1 MRSRSRSRS
10 RYRRHRDRRTRSR
23 SRARSRRRYRDR
35 SPESS
40 YKRRRE
46 LSRSRNRSTKRAA
59 SCSSSGSSL
68 SDGKISKYVREEK
81 KSRRNEQLL
90 MANQLKLT
98 STVPTTVEMPA
109 GLRTNSSNL
118 TTTLQQVDS
127 SNLMKA
133 TIFPLDE
140 SVIEK
145 RAQQLLQARIADVDA
160 EVASRL
166 AAAKSDLE
174 AQIRAR
180 ISMELQ
186 EEISACQRREAISG
200 GLFTCTHVL
209 IVVDRIFDKAFFPL
223 ELTGICY
230 ANETRTIAKPY
241 AESKQRCE
249 ELERQLQAKLQ
260 ELEES
265 KRKLD
270 EERLLMLETKRMLE
284 TERQELK
291 KEKDKIVREEQTIIL
306 GKGGSRPKLKF
317 SLNKTK

>member
-23 SRARSRRRYRDR
+23 SGARSRRRHRDR
-35 SPESS
+35 SRESS

-59 SCSSSGSSL
+59 SCSSSDSSL

-81 KSRRNEQLL
+81 KSRRNELL
-90 MANQLKLT
+90 MASQLKLT
-98 STVPTTVEMPA
+98 GTVPTVEMPA
-109 GLRTNSSNL
+109 GLRNNSLDL
-118 TTTLQQVDS
+118 TTNLQQVDS

-133 TIFPLDE
+133 TLFPLDE

-145 RAQQLLQARIADVDA
+145 RAQQLLQARLADVDA

-186 EEISACQRREAISG
+186 EEISACQRREAS
-200 GLFTCTHVL
+200 
-209 IVVDRIFDKAFFPL
+209 FFSL
-223 ELTGICY
+223 ELMTGICY
-230 ANETRTIAKPY
+230 ANETRTIAKRMCI

-317 SLNKTK
+317 SLSKTK

>member
-186 EEISACQRREAISG
+186 EEISACQRREA
-200 GLFTCTHVL
+200 
-209 IVVDRIFDKAFFPL
+209 
-223 ELTGICY
+223 
-230 ANETRTIAKPY
+230 TRTVMMY
-241 AESKQRCE
+241 TAESKQRCE

>member
-186 EEISACQRREAISG
+186 EEISACQRREASFSFFFFYLT
-200 GLFTCTHVL
+200 LFYC
-209 IVVDRIFDKAFFPL
+209 
-223 ELTGICY
+223 
-230 ANETRTIAKPY
+230 

>member
-23 SRARSRRRYRDR
+23 SGARSRRRHRDR
-35 SPESS
+35 SRESS

-59 SCSSSGSSL
+59 SCSSSDSSL

-81 KSRRNEQLL
+81 KSRRYFELQPHQQLRNPTVLNELL
-90 MANQLKLT
+90 MASQLKLT
-98 STVPTTVEMPA
+98 GTVPTVEMPA
-109 GLRTNSSNL
+109 GLRNNSLDL
-118 TTTLQQVDS
+118 TTNLQQVDS

-133 TIFPLDE
+133 TLFPLDE

-145 RAQQLLQARIADVDA
+145 RAQQLLQARLADVDA

-186 EEISACQRREAISG
+186 EEISACQRRE
-200 GLFTCTHVL
+200 
-209 IVVDRIFDKAFFPL
+209 
-223 ELTGICY
+223 
-230 ANETRTIAKPY
+230 

-317 SLNKTK
+317 SLSKTK

>member
-23 SRARSRRRYRDR
+23 SRARSRRRHRDR
-35 SPESS
+35 SRESS

-81 KSRRNEQLL
+81 KSRRNELL
-90 MANQLKLT
+90 MASQLKLT
-98 STVPTTVEMPA
+98 GTVPTVEMPTS
-109 GLRTNSSNL
+109 LRNNSLDL
-118 TTTLQQVDS
+118 TTNLQQVDS
-127 SNLMKA
+127 SNLMKTA
-133 TIFPLDE
+133 LFPHDE

-145 RAQQLLQARIADVDA
+145 RAQQLLQARLADVDA

-186 EEISACQRREAISG
+186 EEISACQRRGVETALRRAGTTASG
-200 GLFTCTHVL
+200 
-209 IVVDRIFDKAFFPL
+209 K
-223 ELTGICY
+223 
-230 ANETRTIAKPY
+230 IAR
-241 AESKQRCE
+241 AGR
-249 ELERQLQAKLQ
+249 
-260 ELEES
+260 
-265 KRKLD
+265 D

-317 SLNKTK
+317 SLSKTK

>member
-23 SRARSRRRYRDR
+23 SRDRSRRRYRDR

-186 EEISACQRREAISG
+186 EEISACQRREAS
-200 GLFTCTHVL
+200 FS
-209 IVVDRIFDKAFFPL
+209 FFSF
-223 ELTGICY
+223 I
-230 ANETRTIAKPY
+230 
-241 AESKQRCE
+241 
-249 ELERQLQAKLQ
+249 
-260 ELEES
+260 
-265 KRKLD
+265 
-270 EERLLMLETKRMLE
+270 
-284 TERQELK
+284 
-291 KEKDKIVREEQTIIL
+291 
-306 GKGGSRPKLKF
+306 
-317 SLNKTK
+317 

>member
-23 SRARSRRRYRDR
+23 SRARSRRRHRDR

-186 EEISACQRREAISG
+186 EEISACQRREATTVSG

-209 IVVDRIFDKAFFPL
+209 IVVDRIFDK
-223 ELTGICY
+223 
-230 ANETRTIAKPY
+230 

>member
-23 SRARSRRRYRDR
+23 SRARSRRRHRDR

-81 KSRRNEQLL
+81 KSRRYFELQPHHQLRNPTVLNEQLL

-186 EEISACQRREAISG
+186 EEISACQRREA
-200 GLFTCTHVL
+200 
-209 IVVDRIFDKAFFPL
+209 
-223 ELTGICY
+223 
-230 ANETRTIAKPY
+230 
-241 AESKQRCE
+241 ESKQRCE

>member
-10 RYRRHRDRRTRSR
+10 RYRRYRDRRTRSR
-23 SRARSRRRYRDR
+23 SRARSRRRHRDR

-186 EEISACQRREAISG
+186 EEISACQRRRIETALRRAGTSASG
-200 GLFTCTHVL
+200 
-209 IVVDRIFDKAFFPL
+209 K
-223 ELTGICY
+223 
-230 ANETRTIAKPY
+230 IAR
-241 AESKQRCE
+241 AR
-249 ELERQLQAKLQ
+249 R
-260 ELEES
+260 
-265 KRKLD
+265 D